1 MKRIT
6 ITGLAVLSGLLFG
19 CGPSGG
25 GPGGGPAAKDP
36 TGKTITTGNGQAVSE
51 VAANKFKAGLDQLAQ
66 HDKAKDWA
74 EASCTSTAQLFLDA
88 ASEQGKPFAEAQYN
102 AGLAH
107 LRCKKNAEAK
117 AQFQKALE
125 ADSKFHP
132 AKTQL
137 VLMSY
142 YDSGEKNID
151 QAITDMRQTAVVDA
165 QYKNVEALVALAML
179 YMKRSNSVAD
189 SDGANDYQ
197 RAKRYLQS
205 ALAVD
210 DGYMPAFNQLA
221 LFYLETA
228 KQAAGMEKSSKSATN
243 ISKKKKTASQAME
256 LADLVCSQAVRKNPN
271 DPVIFNTLGMIQVE
285 LGNLNKAVEAFDKA
299 RQKDPNFYEAQ
310 MNFAAVN
317 LQFRGF
323 PKAEEAYRAVLKNRP
338 ERLRRSPRP
347 RARAPRAD
355 QRFELRRLRQGVGR
369 APRQGEGD
377 RARAAG
383 DLLQRSD
390 PHAGVQDEGGH
401 GPEQGRAH
409 LPPGE
414 GSLRSVRHE
423 GRRRG
428 GVLRRRQAREGAH
441 HRDRSDHRLQQAD
454 GEGAQGGRSRRQA
467 EGRRGGGRRRERR
480 DRRHRAPRLAP
491 IRTRSRPPE
500 QCVGRIHRSAEIAS
514 HS

>member
-6 ITGLAVLSGLLFG
+6 TLGMAVVTALLFG
-19 CGPSGG
+19 CGPSS
-25 GPGGGPAAKDP
+25 GPGGPAAKDP
-36 TGKTITTGNGQAVSE
+36 TGKTITTGSGQAVSE
-51 VAANKFKAGLDQLAQ
+51 VAATKFKQGLDQLAQ
-66 HDKAKDWA
+66 HDKAKDWSD
-74 EASCTSTAQLFLDA
+74 ASCTSTSQLFLDA
-88 ASEQGKPFAEAQYN
+88 AADQGKPFAEAQYN
-102 AGLAH
+102 AGLAV

-117 AQFQKALE
+117 ALFQKALE

-142 YDSGEKNID
+142 YESGEKNVD

-179 YMKRSNSVAD
+179 YMKRGNNVAD

-221 LFYLETA
+221 IFYLESA
-228 KQAAGMEKSSKSATN
+228 KQAAGMEKTSKSATN

-271 DPVIFNTLGMIQVE
+271 DPVIYNTLGMIQVE

-338 ERLRRSPRP
+338 NDYDARLGL
-347 RARAPRAD
+347 ALA
-355 QRFELRRLRQGVGR
+355 LRGQINDVNFDSFVKES
-369 APRQGEGD
+369 GE
-377 RARAAG
+377 
-383 DLLQRSD
+383 
-390 PHAGVQDEGGH
+390 
-401 GPEQGRAH
+401 H
-409 LPPGE
+409 LAKAKE
-414 GSLRSVRHE
+414 
-423 GRRRG
+423 
-428 GVLRRRQAREGAH
+428 
-441 HRDRSDHRLQQAD
+441 
-454 GEGAQGGRSRRQA
+454 
-467 EGRRGGGRRRERR
+467 
-480 DRRHRAPRLAP
+480 LAP
-491 IRTRSRPPE
+491 DRPETYYNEAILTQEYKTKTATDPNKAE
-500 QCVGRIHRSAEIAS
+500 PILLAAKDLFGQFVTKAGSGAEYADAVKRAKERIGEIDQIISFNKQTEKERKAAEAEARQKAAEAEAS
-514 HS
+514 GANDETGGTGAAADPNAKPAP

>member
-1 MKRIT
+1 MKRNT
-6 ITGLAVLSGLLFG
+6 ITGLAVVSALLFG

-25 GPGGGPAAKDP
+25 GAGNGPAAKDP
-36 TGKTITTGNGQAVSE
+36 TGKTITTGNGQTVSE
-51 VAANKFKAGLDQLAQ
+51 VAANKFKSGLDQLAQ

-74 EASCTSTAQLFLDA
+74 EASCTATAQLFLDA

-107 LRCKKNAEAK
+107 LRCKKNPEAK

-142 YDSGEKNID
+142 YDSGEKSID

-189 SDGANDYQ
+189 NDGANDYQ

-323 PKAEEAYRAVLKNRP
+323 PKAEEAYRSVLKNRP
-338 ERLRRSPRP
+338 NDYDARLGLALALRGQISDSNFDAFVKESGEHLAKAKEIAPERPETYYNEAILTQEYKTKAATDPNKAEPIFVQAKDLFSQFVTKAGAGAEYSDAVK
-347 RARAPRAD
+347 RAK
-355 QRFELRRLRQGVGR
+355 
-369 APRQGEGD
+369 
-377 RARAAG
+377 
-383 DLLQRSD
+383 
-390 PHAGVQDEGGH
+390 
-401 GPEQGRAH
+401 
-409 LPPGE
+409 
-414 GSLRSVRHE
+414 
-423 GRRRG
+423 
-428 GVLRRRQAREGAH
+428 
-441 HRDRSDHRLQQAD
+441 
-454 GEGAQGGRSRRQA
+454 
-467 EGRRGGGRRRERR
+467 ER
-480 DRRHRAPRLAP
+480 
-491 IRTRSRPPE
+491 I
-500 QCVGRIHRSAEIAS
+500 AEIDQIIAFNKQTEKERKAAEADARQKAAEAEAS
-514 HS
+514 GANDETGGTGATENKPAADPNAKPAP

>member
-6 ITGLAVLSGLLFG
+6 TLGMAVVTALLFG

-36 TGKTITTGNGQAVSE
+36 TGKTITTGSGQAVSE
-51 VAANKFKAGLDQLAQ
+51 TAATKFKQGLDQLAQ
-66 HDKAKDWA
+66 HDKAKDWD
-74 EASCTSTAQLFLDA
+74 EASCTSTSQLFLDA

-102 AGLAH
+102 AGLSL

-142 YDSGEKNID
+142 YESGEKNVD

-179 YMKRSNSVAD
+179 YMKRGNNVAD
-189 SDGANDYQ
+189 NDGANDYQ

-221 LFYLETA
+221 IFYLETA
-228 KQAAGMEKSSKSATN
+228 KQAAGMEKSKSATN
-243 ISKKKKTASQAME
+243 VGKKKKKTASQAME

-271 DPVIFNTLGMIQVE
+271 DPVIYNTLGMIQVE
-285 LGNLNKAVEAFDKA
+285 LGNLNKAVEAFDRA

-338 ERLRRSPRP
+338 NDYDARLGLALALRGQINDANFDAFVKESGEHLAKAKELAPDRPETYYNEAILTQEYKTKIATDSAKAEPILLQAKDLFGQFVTKAGAGAEYADAVKRAKERIGEIDQIIAFNKQTEKERK
-347 RARAPRAD
+347 AAEAD
-355 QRFELRRLRQGVGR
+355 AKQ
-369 APRQGEGD
+369 
-377 RARAAG
+377 RAAEAEAAG
-383 DLLQRSD
+383 ANDETGGTGAAAD
-390 PHAGVQDEGGH
+390 PNAK
-401 GPEQGRAH
+401 P
-409 LPPGE
+409 
-414 GSLRSVRHE
+414 
-423 GRRRG
+423 
-428 GVLRRRQAREGAH
+428 
-441 HRDRSDHRLQQAD
+441 
-454 GEGAQGGRSRRQA
+454 
-467 EGRRGGGRRRERR
+467 
-480 DRRHRAPRLAP
+480 AP
-491 IRTRSRPPE
+491 
-500 QCVGRIHRSAEIAS
+500 
-514 HS
+514 